1 MRAAANGFRAVI
13 LPAALIVAASACGDV
28 RSAPTEDT
36 SPEQPLAFMHN
47 VHVQDNRIPCA
58 YCHFSTNTSEDA
70 GIPAVETCMGCHRFV
85 QGTSPEFQQQIQI
98 LMGFWAD
105 SIAIPWARVYS
116 VPEFVQFTHP
126 FSIGQVRHQQIDRL
140 WQRSKQVPLQKG
152 DAIGQAVSGDILP
165 GEAPAQGRLFNVGL
179 EGAAAV
185 DDDQRNPRLVYA
197 TRRPHVSPIRPT
209 PMEPSVSVVQAP
221 P

>member
-1 MRAAANGFRAVI
+1 MRAAANGFRAAI

-85 QGTSPEFQQQIQI
+85 QGTSPDFQQQIQI

-105 SIAIPWARVYS
+105 SIAIPWVRVYS
-116 VPEFVQFTHP
+116 VPEFVQFTHQP
-126 FSIGQVRHQQIDRL
+126 HIRAGVTCATCHGDVAAMARVEKVAPLTMGWCVNCHRDR
-140 WQRSKQVPLQKG
+140 G
-152 DAIGQAVSGDILP
+152 
-165 GEAPAQGRLFNVGL
+165 AP
-179 EGAAAV
+179 
-185 DDDQRNPRLVYA
+185 DDCA
-197 TRRPHVSPIRPT
+197 TCHY
-209 PMEPSVSVVQAP
+209 
-221 P
+221 